1 MVIFQGSSLA
11 PYQVAADMEAL
22 RAAMPTTARAIRSDI
37 RWYVRVV
44 IVRMGAVPRMLLWP
58 PRSL

>member
-1 MVIFQGSSLA
+1 M
-11 PYQVAADMEAL
+11 AADMEAL